1 MTASDHVR
9 KQAIDCFWE
18 TVPPLWSM
26 IRSRIR
32 AAATANF
39 GVTVEQ
45 FHILRYVRRG
55 IKSVSDLASARNISR
70 PAISQA
76 VEVLVQRGLLT
87 RTQDPNDRRYVDLAL
102 TPEGH
107 ALLDSVFDRTRAWMA
122 ERMHAMTADDL
133 SKIVEGMDALQ
144 KMLAEPAD

>member
-1 MTASDHVR
+1 MKSSDQVR

-32 AAATANF
+32 AAATADF

-45 FHILRYVRRG
+45 FHILRYVKRG
-55 IKSVSDLASARNISR
+55 TQSVSDLADARNISR

-76 VEVLVQRGLLT
+76 VEVLVQKGLLT
-87 RTQDPNDRRYVDLAL
+87 RTQDATDRRYVELAL
-102 TPEGH
+102 TPAGN
-107 ALLDSVFDRTRAWMA
+107 ALLDAVFGRTKAWMA
-122 ERMHAMTADDL
+122 ERMRSMTRNDL
-133 SKIVEGMDALQ
+133 LKIVDGMDALQ
-144 KMLAEPAD
+144 KMLAQSAD

>member
-1 MTASDHVR
+1 MPASDHVR

-32 AAATANF
+32 VSATADF

-70 PAISQA
+70 PAASQA
-76 VEVLVQRGLLT
+76 VEALVQKRLLT
-87 RTQDPNDRRYVDLAL
+87 RTQDVVDRRYVALAL

-107 ALLDSVFDRTRAWMA
+107 ALLDAVFGRTKAWMA
-122 ERMHAMTADDL
+122 QRMRDMTRDDL
-133 SKIVEGMDALQ
+133 LKIVQGMDALQ

>member
-1 MTASDHVR
+1 MPASDHVR

-32 AAATANF
+32 VSAAADF

-70 PAISQA
+70 PAVSQA
-76 VEVLVQRGLLT
+76 VEALVQKRLLT
-87 RTQDPNDRRYVDLAL
+87 RTQDAVDRRYVALAL

-107 ALLDSVFDRTRAWMA
+107 ALLDAVFGRTKAWMA
-122 ERMHAMTADDL
+122 QRMRAMTREDL
-133 SKIVEGMDALQ
+133 LKIVHGMDALQ